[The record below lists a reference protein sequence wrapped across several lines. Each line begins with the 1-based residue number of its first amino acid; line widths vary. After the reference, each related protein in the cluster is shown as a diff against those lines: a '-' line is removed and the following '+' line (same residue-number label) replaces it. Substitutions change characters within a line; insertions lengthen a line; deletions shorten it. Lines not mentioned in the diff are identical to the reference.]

1 MATTHQR
8 FVRLKRQLPAVSV
21 IICSGAL
28 ELSGLLMTKRSPSA
42 SARVHGFDRGRA
54 LKSLG
59 LSLTINA
66 LCPFLL
72 YRVLQS
78 RFPVNSVTP
87 LLYATIFPVIVLIL
101 SMLRKR
107 TVDAIA
113 ILAIVGLGFHVI
125 ITLLAR
131 TVGIALVV
139 RSLDGAFIG
148 LALIISALIGRP
160 IILFVAKQIV
170 MAGGSEQAA
179 SLNRMVEN
187 DGARTFFTITL
198 VWGICLMAM
207 SGLHVIVALKLPPAE
222 FLLVSPVVGVLTIVA
237 LLGWTGRYV
246 AARRRNL
253 LAHSL

>member
-1 MATTHQR
+1 MTPE
-8 FVRLKRQLPAVSV
+8 RLEA
-21 IICSGAL
+21 SG
-28 ELSGLLMTKRSPSA
+28 SLMTDRSPSA
-42 SARVHGFDRGRA
+42 PAHAHGSDRRGA

-78 RFPVNSVTP
+78 HFPANSMMP
-87 LLYATIFPVIVLIL
+87 LLYATIFPVIGLIFSL
-101 SMLRKR
+101 VRKR

-113 ILAIVGLGFHVI
+113 IIATVGLALHIV

-131 TVGIALVV
+131 NVGLALVI
-139 RSLDGAFIG
+139 RSLDGALIG
-148 LALIISALIGRP
+148 LVLVISALIGRP

-170 MAGGSEQAA
+170 AGGSSEAAA
-179 SLNRMVEN
+179 SLNRVIEN

-207 SGLHVIVALKLPPAE
+207 SGLHVGLALRLAPAE

-237 LLGWTGRYV
+237 LLAWTGRYL
-246 AARRRNL
+246 AARMHPIGG
-253 LAHSL
+253 HSIAPRPNRDREALY